1 MDRILTNPT
10 LNASEGFNDWNDTAQ
25 SAFPEK
31 YLFDLLIDR
40 SQVTIATTFPVKPS
54 IYTTYLLETNQG
66 GYGLF

>member
-40 SQVTIATTFPVKPS
+40 SQVTIAKNICYLPVARF
-54 IYTTYLLETNQG
+54 TNET
-66 GYGLF
+66 